1 MGFSLIIAF
10 DCVQSLGVMDSP
22 QAKRGKLHD
31 FELMA
36 QFAPHT
42 LGGQPKQV
50 TKVVP
55 LPSAG
60 SEARAVFLSC
70 SVDCV
75 RTWTLMAGGSSLEHI
90 GALEGCKRFTRG
102 YTAAAVGPSHVHG
115 LPQGGAVVAGVAS
128 PHEPNQT
135 LFFCNLNC
143 EKVLE
148 VEVTGV
154 SGIVS
159 LGMST
164 SGTVLVGGLCGTAVE
179 LSFRQPGPKNGQ
191 IVSTMPGHE
200 GEVQVFGMLPDGMV
214 ACGSAGSKLISEG
227 KTNAC
232 LRIWRRGELLHRFQ
246 DHDEFVRCFAS
257 CSDDFGPPNQRAQ
270 QLQPVFIT
278 GSSDSSWVARQRSG
292 EPCQRNSLPLNWNGE
307 RASIL
312 AVACVQSGTEL
323 QFVTG
328 DDDKP
333 GRMVVWDGRAGLLQT
348 ILHPHEVCGLVVHY
362 GTTRNEAAA
371 AAPPQSS
378 ASHYCCPAILSVCKD
393 GFVRVWSRAAPVASR
408 QEAVAEARAVFASA
422 VLEAKK
428 NRLRLQQLQAGG
440 GGGNAGASGTVNGVQ
455 YQHTMS
461 IALDGSEPGTPPIR
475 IGFNQVDFFKDVA
488 LSVAHQHGLDQEN
501 TLQLE
506 KAVRAQ
512 QEQAAGPP
520 RNLGP
525 PGERER
531 PPTIV
536 PRRFSRIC
544 CRTTQR
550 SAGGHDELAKK
561 FASLNKG
568 LQSRG
573 LPGCLDAAEAQ
584 VIVEGISLLSKKHE
598 VCVCSCSNESNRR
611 TL

>member
-1 MGFSLIIAF
+1 M
-10 DCVQSLGVMDSP
+10 QSLVGVMDFP

-42 LGGQPKQV
+42 LGGQPKPV
-50 TKVVP
+50 TKVVF
-55 LPSAG
+55 LPSPG
-60 SEARAVFLSC
+60 SEASAVFLSC

-75 RTWTLMAGGSSLEHI
+75 RTWTLTADGSILEHV

-102 YTAAAVGPSHVHG
+102 YTAAAFGPSQVHG

-143 EKVLE
+143 QKVRE

-159 LGMST
+159 LAMSS
-164 SGTVLVGGLCGTAVE
+164 SGTLLVGGLCGTAVE
-179 LSFRQPGPKNGQ
+179 LSFRQPGLKDGQ
-191 IVSTMPGHE
+191 TVSTMRGHE

-214 ACGSAGSKLISEG
+214 ACGSAGSKLISDG

-232 LRIWRRGELLHRFQ
+232 LRIWRHGELLHRFQ

-257 CSDDFGPPNQRAQ
+257 CNGVGPCPQTQ

-278 GSSDSSWVARQRSG
+278 GSSDSSWVARQCSG
-292 EPCQRNSLPLNWNGE
+292 EPCLRNSLPLNWNGE

-312 AVACVQSGTEL
+312 SVACIQSGTEL

-348 ILHPHEVCGLVVHY
+348 ILHPNEVCGLVVHY
-362 GTTRNEAAA
+362 GTSNQAT
-371 AAPPQSS
+371 APSAKSS
-378 ASHYCCPAILSVCKD
+378 ASHCPAILSVCKD
-393 GFVRVWSRAAPVASR
+393 GFIRVWSRAAPVASR
-408 QEAVAEARAVFASA
+408 QEAIAEARAGFASA

-440 GGGNAGASGTVNGVQ
+440 GDANAGASGTVNGVQ

-488 LSVAHQHGLDQEN
+488 LDVAHRHGLDQEN

-531 PPTIV
+531 PPTIA

-573 LPGCLDAAEAQ
+573 LPGSLDATEAQ
-584 VIVEGISLLSKKHE
+584 VIVEGILLLSKTHQVG
-598 VCVCSCSNESNRR
+598 VCKCEQRSRIIPSRVLARHLNVNIF
-611 TL
+611 